1 MVVERVEPTSAGVR
15 IWACTTVKTARCPSC
30 GVRSDRVHSRYDRKL
45 DDAPVAGRPVVL
57 RLRVRRFFCDDQGC
71 ALGTFVEQ
79 VDGLTVGHARRT
91 LLSRTALER
100 IGLML
105 AGRTGARLA
114 AGLGLP
120 ASRSTLL
127 RLVHALPDPPV
138 GVVEVLG
145 VDDFALRRGRRYATV
160 LIDAVTHRRVDVL
173 PDRRAATLTAWLR
186 AHPGVR
192 MVCPDG
198 SATYA
203 EAVRQGAPDAVQIG
217 DRWHLWDNLV
227 AAVEKTVTAHST
239 CWYVGPE
246 RRTKTAEERTLQR
259 HAAVHGLLDQGVGL
273 LECARRLGVSLN
285 TVKRYTRIPSA
296 EQLRR
301 PPPYRRSMV
310 DPYRD
315 HLRRR
320 LAQQPDVPVT
330 HLFAEIRAL
339 GYPGS
344 ANLLVRYL
352 KQGRAEPDRVPPSPR
367 RLVTWLTSKPENLP
381 EHHRRH
387 LDDLITS
394 CPPMT
399 TLAQRIREFA
409 VILTHRRGQ
418 DLNAWIDAVL
428 ADDLPALHRFVHGL
442 RKDNDAVVAGLTLP
456 HTNGP
461 TEGVVNKIKLLKRQT
476 YGRASFALLRKRI
489 LLDQ

>member
-1 MVVERVEPTSAGVR
+1 MVVERVERTSAGVR
-15 IWACTTVKTARCPSC
+15 VWACTTVKAAACPSC
-30 GVRSDRVHSRYDRKL
+30 GVRSSRVHSRYDRKL
-45 DDAPVAGRPVVL
+45 DDTPVAGRPVML

-71 ALGTFVEQ
+71 AVGTFAEQ

-100 IGLML
+100 IGLAL

-114 AGLGLP
+114 VGLGLP
-120 ASRSTLL
+120 TSRSTLL
-127 RLVHALPDPPV
+127 RLVHDLPDPPV
-138 GVVEVLG
+138 GAVQVLG

-173 PDRRAATLTAWLR
+173 PDRKAATLAAWLGE
-186 AHPGVR
+186 HPGVG
-192 MVCPDG
+192 MVCRDG

-217 DRWHLWDNLV
+217 DRWHIWNNLV

-239 CWYVGPE
+239 CWYVGPQ
-246 RRTKTAEERTLQR
+246 RRTKVAEERTLQR
-259 HAAVHGLLDQGVGL
+259 HAAVHDLLGQGVGL
-273 LECARRLGVSLN
+273 LDCARRLGISLN
-285 TVKRYTRIPSA
+285 TVKRYARVASA
-296 EQLRR
+296 EDLRR
-301 PPPYRRSMV
+301 PPPYRRSMI

-320 LAQQPDVPVT
+320 LMQQPDIPVT
-330 HLFAEIRAL
+330 HLLAEIRTL

-352 KQGRAEPDRVPPSPR
+352 KQGRAEPERVPPSPR

-399 TLAQRIREFA
+399 TLARRIREFA
-409 VILTHRRGQ
+409 VLLTRRRGQ
-418 DLNAWIDAVL
+418 GLDAWIDAVL

-456 HTNGP
+456 HSNGP
-461 TEGVVNKIKLLKRQT
+461 TEGVVNKIELLKRQT

-489 LLDQ
+489 LLNQ